1 MSDVV
6 YGRPAGEEESED
18 SEVVS
23 FFHCG
28 YDAETSVGLMVK
40 ADEELQIA
48 VIVSPEEQ
56 WGISLSVADARKLA
70 EDILATIH
78 MVETSSISTKR
89 GQA

>member
-6 YGRPAGEEESED
+6 YGRPTGEEESED
-18 SEVVS
+18 NEVS

-28 YDAETSVGLMVK
+28 YDAETSVGLMAK
-40 ADEELQIA
+40 EDEELQIA